1 MNKDDIKKALDC
13 CSNPSINPCKD
24 CPYNKNGDFS
34 YCNDKILKD
43 TLNLITEQEKE
54 IEQLK
59 SEIEELSNK
68 KVVFV
73 HISEPEKER
82 IIPEGEPIKDPEIK
96 GPLGK
101 CGNSTLCD
109 CIEKDTVKSFA
120 KNLEEKIFH
129 YLGVENIQQAS
140 ELSLLDSLLP
150 YDVVIDSIH
159 EFEGECK

>member
-1 MNKDDIKKALDC
+1 MNKDEIKKALEFC
-13 CSNPSINPCKD
+13 ANAFPCEGCVYHD
-24 CPYNKNGDFS
+24 DLMCT
-34 YCNDKILKD
+34 DKLKTD
-43 TLNLITEQEKE
+43 ALNVIIEQEQE

-59 SEIEELSNK
+59 SEIERLSDR

-73 HISEPEKER
+73 HVSEPEKER

-101 CGNSTLCD
+101 CGSSTLCD
-109 CIEKDTVKSFA
+109 CIEKNAVKSFA

-159 EFEGECK
+159 EFLGECK

>member
-1 MNKDDIKKALDC
+1 MNKDDIKKALEFC
-13 CSNPSINPCKD
+13 ANAFPCEGCAYHD
-24 CPYNKNGDFS
+24 DLMCT
-34 YCNDKILKD
+34 DKLKTD
-43 TLNLITEQEKE
+43 ALNVIIEQEQE

-59 SEIEELSNK
+59 SEIERPSDR

-73 HISEPEKER
+73 HVSEPEKER

-96 GPLGK
+96 GPFGK

-109 CIEKDTVKSFA
+109 CIEKNAVKSFA

-150 YDVVIDSIH
+150 YDVVIDSID
-159 EFEGECK
+159 EFLGECK